1 MAGSSQNLQKLMPH
15 LIVDAAVSRQLGD
28 TIPLFEEYKKKGA
41 LNNNVLIGLGTNGAF
56 APKEL
61 DRLMQII
68 GPKRQVFWINT
79 HVPTRDWQDQVN
91 GELDA
96 AAKKYPNLTIIKWH
110 EFAGSHQDWFYD
122 DHTHPTT
129 EGSKFYS
136 AYVTKTLVTKGKY

>member
-1 MAGSSQNLQKLMPH
+1 M
-15 LIVDAAVSRQLGD
+15 
-28 TIPLFEEYKKKGA
+28 
-41 LNNNVLIGLGTNGAF
+41 IGLGTNGAF